1 MAKDEDKGIDSKT
14 FAVGRRD
21 LMKLG
26 AGVTAVVG
34 QLLLC
39 PTGSA
44 QNGRPGNSSS
54 GNGEPLK
61 FSPQAWSEQERYA
74 SVKMETGPGW
84 TNSSNRSFGNGPMD
98 DTSRVIVE
106 YVSSF
111 SESSINDTW
120 VNAFSNT
127 MIDTIA
133 SLISG
138 FESDPARICARLARS
153 TRSDLKST
161 VLGYGITTSPELAAY
176 ANTTMIRFTDFNDH
190 FSDMMGGVLAVGEA
204 MHSTGTDVMLAIIL
218 AYQVQS
224 ALSGAGGNDAGL
236 DIGLYYAPAVAVA
249 VGKLLKLNEDQLAN
263 ALSLALSLHVPL
275 RVDRSNTLS
284 MQKACGTAEAVR
296 IAVYCALS
304 AREGMTG
311 PSRPFEGRDGLWD
324 RLTGPYRQLR
334 LPPSPPR
341 STGLSAAIKRRPA
354 EGYTQAMHADVI
366 PEIRAWTS
374 AENIESI
381 HVEMPFSGWLEIA
394 DPPKWDPRNHETADH
409 SMAYEASRA
418 LLDGDVYLDSFTH
431 DKFMDPT
438 ARSLMNKVTVS
449 VDPAFGYGQVR
460 MTVRKKSGDTLTK
473 ETNARQ
479 GFNFGPPMTHDDIIA
494 KYNRVCDF
502 MHVESRQRDR
512 ALAQWSDLKSVN
524 DIAEPMKTLATFGNA
539 RPL

>member
-1 MAKDEDKGIDSKT
+1 MGENKNEPRGSGIPNL
-14 FAVGRRD
+14 GRRD
-21 LMKLG
+21 IVKLG
-26 AGVTAVVG
+26 VGAAVVS
-34 QLLLC
+34 QLLK
-39 PTGSA
+39 PQITSA
-44 QNGRPGNSSS
+44 QTERAQTETARRGPGTTFRPA
-54 GNGEPLK
+54 E
-61 FSPQAWSEQERYA
+61 WTDQERYA
-74 SVKMETGPGW
+74 GVKMETGPGW
-84 TNSSNRSFGNGPMD
+84 QNDSNRAFGNGPMD
-98 DTSRVIVE
+98 DTSRLIVE

-111 SESSINDTW
+111 SESSINDAW
-120 VNAFSNT
+120 ANAFSNT

-138 FESDPARICARLARS
+138 FESDSARVCARLARS
-153 TRSDLKST
+153 TQSDLKST

-190 FSDMMGGVLAVGEA
+190 FSDMMGGVLAIGEA
-204 MHSTGTDVMLAIIL
+204 LHSTGTQVMLAIIL

-249 VGKLLKLNEDQLAN
+249 AGKLLGLNEDQLAN
-263 ALSLALSLHVPL
+263 ALSLALTLHVPL

-296 IAVYCALS
+296 IAVFCALS

-324 RLTGPYRQLR
+324 RLTGPYSRLR
-334 LPPSPPR
+334 LPPPPPTT
-341 STGLSAAIKRRPA
+341 TGLSGAIKRRPA

-366 PEIRAWTS
+366 PAVKAWTK
-374 AENIESI
+374 AEDIDSI

-418 LLDGDVYLDSFTH
+418 LIDGDVYLDSFTRE
-431 DKFMDPT
+431 KFMDPK
-438 ARSLMNKVTVS
+438 ARDLMNKVTVS
-449 VDPAFGYGQVR
+449 VDPKFGYGQVR
-460 MTVRKKSGDTLTK
+460 MTVRKRSGETLIKKTDS
-473 ETNARQ
+473 RM
-479 GFNFGPPMTHDDIIA
+479 GMNFGPAMTHDDINA

-502 MHVESRQRDR
+502 MHVDSAQRDR
-512 ALAQWSDLKSVN
+512 ALAQWSDLRTVT
-524 DIAEPMKTLATFGNA
+524 DIGEAMKTLAKFGSPQ
-539 RPL
+539 PL